1 MRTTAATARV
11 EQLLLA
17 AERGQ
22 RCFAPGN
29 HTDAELLRR
38 GVRAGRV
45 VRPFPGMYLRK
56 ETWARF
62 SGQPRARWRYVQR
75 TYLLDHPGEALCS
88 FSAALEYGL
97 WVSRRY
103 LNAIHVVAPRECHG
117 RIGGRVHRHECPREA
132 LIRYGT
138 IDVTS
143 VERTVLDCS
152 LAASFADGLAIADSA
167 ARFMGLGVDAY
178 REYVTA
184 AARCRPGA
192 SKALRVARYMDGG
205 SESGGESIVRGRI
218 IELGY
223 APPTSLQAEFVD
235 PVDGGLI
242 RVDMYYELAGGS
254 PLIVEV
260 DGKVKYVPSDGSLE
274 GTRDRLLAERNRESH
289 ITKLG
294 IPVMRVQFK
303 RVFEEG
309 YLDHLLKSYGVP
321 KAE

>member
-1 MRTTAATARV
+1 MRTTAAAARV

-17 AERGQ
+17 AEREQ
-22 RCFAPGN
+22 RCCVPGN
-29 HTDAELLRR
+29 HADAEVLRR
-38 GVRAGRV
+38 GVRSGKV

-56 ETWARF
+56 ETWSRL
-62 SGQPRARWRYVQR
+62 SSQPRARWRYVQR
-75 TYLLDHPGEALCS
+75 AYLFDRPGEVLCS

-97 WVSRRY
+97 WVSKRY

-117 RIGGRVHRHECPREA
+117 RIGGRIHRHECPRET
-132 LIRYGT
+132 LTRYGAV
-138 IDVTS
+138 DVTS

-152 LAASFADGLAIADSA
+152 LTASFADGLAIADSA
-167 ARFMGLGVDAY
+167 VRFMGLDVDAY
-178 REYVTA
+178 REYA
-184 AARCRPGA
+184 ASAARCRPGA
-192 SKALRVARYMDGG
+192 SRALRVARYMDGG

-223 APPTSLQAEFVD
+223 ASPTSLQAEFID

-242 RVDMYYELAGGS
+242 RVDMYYELPNGS

-274 GTRDRLLAERNRESH
+274 GTRDRLLAERSRESH

-303 RVFEEG
+303 RIFEEG
-309 YLDHLLKSYGVP
+309 YLEHLLKSFGVP